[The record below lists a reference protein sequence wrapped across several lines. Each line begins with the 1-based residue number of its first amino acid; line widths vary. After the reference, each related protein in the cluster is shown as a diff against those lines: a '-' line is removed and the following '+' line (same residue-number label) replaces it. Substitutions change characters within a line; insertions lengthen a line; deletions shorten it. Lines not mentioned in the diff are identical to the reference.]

1 MSIMIEGHDFID
13 AVVLEAIR
21 IKAKEIYNR
30 HKRVLAK
37 QAEVKRTFE
46 KQMEELKDEIE
57 KLAKKKYEIE
67 EAGRVLGKAMEGG

>member
-1 MSIMIEGHDFID
+1 MSIMIEDRVYD
-13 AVVLEAIR
+13 DRVVLEAIKQK
-21 IKAKEIYNR
+21 IKDAQTQ